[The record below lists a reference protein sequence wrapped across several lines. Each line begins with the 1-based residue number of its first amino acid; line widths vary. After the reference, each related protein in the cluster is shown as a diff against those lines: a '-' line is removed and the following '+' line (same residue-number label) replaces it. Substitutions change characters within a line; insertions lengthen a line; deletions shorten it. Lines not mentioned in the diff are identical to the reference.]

1 MSMRNKFNSLALLV
15 FGVMLPLLAACQTKR
30 QADMKIHTKDNDPGV
45 YPVAKS
51 DAEWQQQLDP
61 MQYYVLRQAGTER
74 PYTGKYY
81 TQDEPGI
88 YYSAA
93 SGQPLFFSDTK
104 FDAGCGWPS
113 FFAPITPGAVYYR
126 TDRSHGMIR
135 TEVIDAGSGSHLGHV
150 FNDGPPP
157 TYLRYCMNSAALL
170 FVGIHDEAPQ
180 IVRDYL
186 EKHAS
191 DEEKS
196 KVEALIAAA
205 RSSAK

>member
-1 MSMRNKFNSLALLV
+1 MRNKLNSLALLV
-15 FGVMLPLLAACQTKR
+15 IGVMLPLLAACQTQR
-30 QADMKIHTKDNDPGV
+30 QTDMKINTKDNDPGA
-45 YPVAKS
+45 YPVSKS
-51 DAEWQQQLDP
+51 EAEWQQQLDP
-61 MQYYVLRQAGTER
+61 MQYYVLRNAGTER

-135 TEVIDAGSGSHLGHV
+135 TEVVDAGSGSHLGHV

-157 TYLRYCMNSAALL
+157 TGLRYCMNSAALL
-170 FVGIHDEAPQ
+170 FVAI
-180 IVRDYL
+180 
-186 EKHAS
+186 
-191 DEEKS
+191 DEEVPQLVSNYMERIATAEEKAA
-196 KVEALIAAA
+196 VEALVAAA
-205 RSSAK
+205 RDSGKK